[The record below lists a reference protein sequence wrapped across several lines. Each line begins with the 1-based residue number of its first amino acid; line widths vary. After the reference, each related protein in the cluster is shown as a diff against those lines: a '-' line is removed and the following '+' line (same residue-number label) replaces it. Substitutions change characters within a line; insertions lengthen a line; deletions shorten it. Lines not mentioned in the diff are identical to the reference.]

1 MGYGFGQKCP
11 KMRKMRKKEGFS
23 IKYLHNSEI
32 CCNFASKIERPMRTT
47 QEYIATLKQHAPILR
62 ERFGMK
68 SMSLFGS
75 VARGKHTEDSD
86 VDVFVDMPVTLRG
99 VGGANDYLE
108 QITGKHVDMIVKH
121 RNLTPFF
128 LKEVERDGVR
138 IF

>member
-1 MGYGFGQKCP
+1 MK
-11 KMRKMRKKEGFS
+11 
-23 IKYLHNSEI
+23 
-32 CCNFASKIERPMRTT
+32 TT
-47 QEYIATLKQHAPILR
+47 KEYISTLKQHAPILR
-62 ERFGMK
+62 ERYGMT

-75 VARGKHTEDSD
+75 VARGEHTEDSD
-86 VDVFVDMPVTLRG
+86 VDVFVEMPATLRG

-108 QITGKHVDMIVKH
+108 QITGKHVDMILKH

>member
-1 MGYGFGQKCP
+1 MQP
-11 KMRKMRKKEGFS
+11 K
-23 IKYLHNSEI
+23 KYLTM
-32 CCNFASKIERPMRTT
+32 KTT

-75 VARGKHTEDSD
+75 VARGEQREDSD
-86 VDVFVDMPVTLRG
+86 VDVFVEMPVTLRG
-99 VGGANDYLE
+99 VGGANAYLE
-108 QITGKHVDMIVKH
+108 QITGKHVDMIVSH

-128 LKEVERDGVR
+128 LNEVKRDGVR

>member
-1 MGYGFGQKCP
+1 M
-11 KMRKMRKKEGFS
+11 S
-23 IKYLHNSEI
+23 NI
-32 CCNFASKIERPMRTT
+32 CCNFASKIGRPMRTT

>member
-1 MGYGFGQKCP
+1 MK
-11 KMRKMRKKEGFS
+11 
-23 IKYLHNSEI
+23 
-32 CCNFASKIERPMRTT
+32 TT
-47 QEYIATLKQHAPILR
+47 SEYISTLKQHAPILR
-62 ERFGMK
+62 ERFGMT

-75 VARGKHTEDSD
+75 VARGEQKEDSD
-86 VDVFVDMPVTLRG
+86 VDVLVEMPATLRA

-108 QITGKHVDMIVKH
+108 EITGKHVDMIVKH